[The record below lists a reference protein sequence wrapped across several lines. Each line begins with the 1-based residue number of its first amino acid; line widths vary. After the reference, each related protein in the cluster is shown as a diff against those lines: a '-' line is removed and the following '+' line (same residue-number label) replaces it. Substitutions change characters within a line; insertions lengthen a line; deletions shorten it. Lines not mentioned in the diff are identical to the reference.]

1 MASGQIGDFWNRKPL
16 RNASRTLNKQRDI
29 SSATSLFAPLEP
41 LTLCSLQLPVYV
53 PPRDHFADDRK
64 QRLQP
69 CLHHRVGLMA
79 EAPRAVDRHL
89 LPGQEVV
96 AQGKVIHLVNSE
108 DVEAGEEVLRPPR
121 IQKPK
126 VFYKDCKRET

>member
-1 MASGQIGDFWNRKPL
+1 M
-16 RNASRTLNKQRDI
+16 
-29 SSATSLFAPLEP
+29 
-41 LTLCSLQLPVYV
+41 TLCSLQLSVYV
-53 PPRDHFADDRK
+53 PPRNRFADDRK
-64 QRLQP
+64 QRSQP

-79 EAPRAVDRHL
+79 EAPRAVDQHL

-96 AQGKVIHLVNSE
+96 AQGKVVHLVNSE
-108 DVEAGEEVLRPPR
+108 DVEAVEEVLRQPQ

>member
-1 MASGQIGDFWNRKPL
+1 MASGQAAAECFKD
-16 RNASRTLNKQRDI
+16 SVNKQE
-29 SSATSLFAPLEP
+29 TSHPPRHFAPLEP
-41 LTLCSLQLPVYV
+41 LTSCSLQLPVYV

-69 CLHHRVGLMA
+69 CLHHRVGLMV

-89 LPGQEVV
+89 LPGQEVA
-96 AQGKVIHLVNSE
+96 AQGKVVHLANSE
-108 DVEAGEEVLRPPR
+108 DVEVAEEVLRQPR